1 MPSGNQTW
9 QTEKS
14 HEFPAANGYFN
25 FNGKIIYSITSGGL
39 SIATI
44 IVLHEARPVGQ
55 LDAGINDGKTFHGA
69 SGIFPDRPAS
79 PDVVQ
84 KNARAFIDTG
94 THITGI
100 NTHMYVYVY
109 IIIINYIIIHIL
121 YLSIYLLVQY
131 IYIYALRILSRRM
144 EWRG

>member
-55 LDAGINDGKTFHGA
+55 LHAGINDGKTFHGA

-100 NTHMYVYVY
+100 NTHTHVC
-109 IIIINYIIIHIL
+109 IC
-121 YLSIYLLVQY
+121 IYNDN
-131 IYIYALRILSRRM
+131 
-144 EWRG
+144 

>member
-100 NTHMYVYVY
+100 NTHTHTRMYMY
-109 IIIINYIIIHIL
+109 I
-121 YLSIYLLVQY
+121 
-131 IYIYALRILSRRM
+131 
-144 EWRG
+144 